1 MREVSRW
8 LMETENVQEGVEV
21 LEISNTAVLFIRPA
35 PDSAVQAFEA
45 RDAPSEL
52 SQGVSQSRRQLLAND
67 RQRRRPPA

>member
-1 MREVSRW
+1 
-8 LMETENVQEGVEV
+8 V

-52 SQGVSQSRRQLLAND
+52 SQGVSQSRRQLQQMTS
-67 RQRRRPPA
+67 RGGGHQHERR